1 MVYLSENGKALISIL
16 LLDLDKHTY
25 LMLQAEYKDKLN
37 NILYKGWLHNIGQN
51 TFNSFKSRLK
61 TCLFKKYFYSL

>member
-1 MVYLSENGKALISIL
+1 M
-16 LLDLDKHTY
+16 DLDKHTY
-25 LMLQAEYKDKLN
+25 LMLQAKYKDTLKTITEYYTL
-37 NILYKGWLHNIGQN
+37 KGWLHNIGQN